1 MKTAR
6 LIAWVLCA
14 AALTVT
20 ANGQRPPLG
29 RQGFSRPADARDLRA
44 APPLSEEQWEQVLP
58 WVREHCQNRLAFI
71 EKMGNDAQRERAKRL
86 IYNRYHQIM
95 NIPFANVRQVVE
107 RQVKVQDEVFG
118 AQIALRVS
126 RGANN
131 SQQEEEA
138 KKALKDAVKELVQV
152 QIEDKKVRIERLT
165 AELKHLTKN
174 PDQLAEQWY
183 QKKLEQVYGRAPGN
197 PDRQTTESA
206 SPDDSQ
212 SSDGQ

>member
-1 MKTAR
+1 MKTTR

-14 AALTVT
+14 ATLTVA

-29 RQGFSRPADARDLRA
+29 RQGFNRPADARDLRGGQ
-44 APPLSEEQWEQVLP
+44 PLSEEQWQQVLP
-58 WVREHCQNRLAFI
+58 WAQEHCQYRLAFI
-71 EKMGNDAQRERAKRL
+71 EKMGSDAQRERARRL
-86 IYNRYHQIM
+86 IYNRYRQIM
-95 NIPFANVRQVVE
+95 NIQFADVRQVVE

-131 SQQEEEA
+131 SQQEEKA
-138 KKALKDAVKELVQV
+138 KAALKAAVKELVQV

-165 AELKHLTKN
+165 AELKRLTKD

-183 QKKLEQVYGRAPGN
+183 QNKLEQVYGRAPGN
-197 PDRQTTESA
+197 PDRQPTESA

-212 SSDGQ
+212 SSDGR